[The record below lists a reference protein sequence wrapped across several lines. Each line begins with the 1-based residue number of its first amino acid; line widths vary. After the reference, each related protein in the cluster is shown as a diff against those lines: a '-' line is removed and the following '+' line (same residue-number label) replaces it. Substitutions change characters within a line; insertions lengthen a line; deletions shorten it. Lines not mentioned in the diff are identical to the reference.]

1 MTKNQFQAARL
12 LLKSGANAN
21 APGPEGQTPLVDAV
35 LNNNTKMAELLL
47 NFSAEP
53 SVVDVNRLN
62 ETMSKVLK
70 RELSVLD
77 SSDNENNDDDSPSPL
92 SPLTSENDFEHE
104 EEKVVEEKAPLT
116 NESAEATANLSPRSA
131 QGQRKKVNPPVRF
144 VIATV

>member
-1 MTKNQFQAARL
+1 
-12 LLKSGANAN
+12 
-21 APGPEGQTPLVDAV
+21 
-35 LNNNTKMAELLL
+35 MAELLL

-104 EEKVVEEKAPLT
+104 DEKGVEEKPTLP
-116 NESAEATANLSPRSA
+116 NESGEVAANLSPHSA
-131 QGQRKKVNPPVRF
+131 QGQRKKVNHPVGF
-144 VIATV
+144 VIVRA